1 MAQRT
6 PVSHVDTYSSYD
18 MQSHHPRTAGD
29 VLVNV
34 VEGSGSENEFQ
45 TRSKMEVKH
54 RKKQVAPIQTT
65 FYCWKFTKAAPSK
78 DKDAPNWKRAE
89 RVQMTLPSDE
99 LAAQVKKQCKTRSL
113 TEMYEALSTDQRQ
126 QVEVLVQKKRREETS
141 RYANWEIAAIHRETF
156 NNLRTRVRETTFIR
170 VILRREDSRR
180 VASLPQPPK
189 ALDTISNI
197 SDLNDLS
204 SLRSKQVGSG
214 EDLIFRSDRAS
225 FETIPKD
232 RRSREDVIEVV
243 SVPDIFQGPSTPPM
257 PPPVPSALISRQNQ
271 AWEDRIKDPSAF
283 QEDQELSIPYYQP
296 SLWRPQQFS
305 TAQQA
310 QQTKHCS
317 HEQGALAYIA
327 GMKQDAYG
335 GIEGQQHD
343 QQRYLSRQPQAPNL
357 AVGPRPL
364 AMQPIPQMQWR
375 PGPQRY
381 QSYPQHSDLNG
392 DQYQDYDAKRQQPHP
407 STQRGGLGEFE
418 AIVIQQPTE
427 KLRRHQTDQIP
438 PRSSLPGIWSEQL
451 LPAPWN
457 FEHSAHGISTET
469 PPSLEPQLI
478 ERQTN
483 YFGPRIDNH
492 FEVVEPLSTTRPP
505 YMNADAPMPITNHYS
520 EGLENRR
527 ETLYNDEA
535 PTQSEWPSYN
545 PVAEEADLPVSHL
558 QPQQQAKRTNQ
569 SAERMRRE
577 DILFW
582 RTQAQLSHSRSSSS
596 LDDQPSTLASPEQ
609 STPPTSIS
617 GERRPLDRR
626 NTDRPTY
633 DPPEQ
638 FGQQLSAHEFLR
650 PSSNRQH
657 EKPSVN
663 RTQNEY
669 RPQNRRGVSFEDQ
682 QPSNL
687 YAPSPNHQNAYQ
699 RPLAPEPPAPQA
711 NYVSQ
716 HSSQHSRPQ
725 HLETDNASML
735 ERLNERLDHME
746 LRQAE
751 GATRK
756 AVEAVQKRR
765 DLERKEV
772 YDRGVEDAMK
782 WTQPRPSGFGR
793 FD

>member
-18 MQSHHPRTAGD
+18 TQCHHPRTAGD

-34 VEGSGSENEFQ
+34 VEGSGPENEFQ
-45 TRSKMEVKH
+45 PRSKMEIKH

-141 RYANWEIAAIHRETF
+141 RYANWEIAAIYREIF

-170 VILRREDSRR
+170 VILRREDNRR
-180 VASLPQPPK
+180 ADNLPQPSK
-189 ALDTISNI
+189 ALDTASNI
-197 SDLNDLS
+197 SDLNELS

-214 EDLIFRSDRAS
+214 GDLIFRSDRTS
-225 FETIPKD
+225 FETNQKD
-232 RRSREDVIEVV
+232 RRNREDVIEVV
-243 SVPDIFQGPSTPPM
+243 SVPDIFQGSSTPTM
-257 PPPVPSALISRQNQ
+257 PPPVPRALLSRQNQ
-271 AWEDRIKDPSAF
+271 AWEDGIREPRIF
-283 QEDQELSIPYYQP
+283 QEDKKHISIPCYQP
-296 SLWRPQQFS
+296 SLCRSQQFS
-305 TAQQA
+305 PAQQA

-317 HEQGALAYIA
+317 HEQDALTYIA
-327 GMKQDAYG
+327 EMKQDIYA

-343 QQRYLSRQPQAPNL
+343 QQRQSSRQPQALSL
-357 AVGPRPL
+357 AVDRRPL
-364 AMQPIPQMQWR
+364 AMRPILQMQWR
-375 PGPQRY
+375 PGPQRH
-381 QSYPQHSDLNG
+381 QSYPQHSNLTD
-392 DQYQDYDAKRQQPHP
+392 DQYQDYDAERQQPYT
-407 STQRGGLGEFE
+407 SIQRGDLDKLE

-427 KLRRHQTDQIP
+427 QSRRHQTNWKP
-438 PRSSLPGIWSEQL
+438 PRSSLPEPWSSERP

-457 FEHSAHGISTET
+457 FEHCAHEISTET
-469 PPSLEPQLI
+469 PPALEPQLI
-478 ERQTN
+478 ERQTDS
-483 YFGPRIDNH
+483 FGPRIDNH
-492 FEVVEPLSTTRPP
+492 YEVAEPIFTTKPP
-505 YMNADAPMPITNHYS
+505 YMNADAPRPAINHHS
-520 EGLENRR
+520 DKLENWR

-535 PTQSEWPSYN
+535 TAQSEWPSYN

-582 RTQAQLSHSRSSSS
+582 RTQAQLSHSRSASS
-596 LDDQPSTLASPEQ
+596 LDDQSSTLASPEQ

-617 GERRPLDRR
+617 GERRPLNRENR
-626 NTDRPTY
+626 DRPTY

-669 RPQNRRGVSFEDQ
+669 RPQTSD
-682 QPSNL
+682 L

-699 RPLAPEPPAPQA
+699 RPLAPEPPAPQT
-711 NYVSQ
+711 NYVSK
-716 HSSQHSRPQ
+716 HPSQQYRPQ
-725 HLETDNASML
+725 HQETDNASML
-735 ERLNERLDHME
+735 KRLNERLDHME
-746 LRQAE
+746 LRQADE
-751 GATRK
+751 ATRK

-765 DLERKEV
+765 DLERKEA

-782 WTQPRPSGFGR
+782 WTQPRPSGFGQS
-793 FD
+793 D